1 MKVFFRDGQK
11 NHNPKNFLVMGNL
24 QPNPETPERAD
35 ALLSAAID
43 GGLELEAPDLCGL
56 GPVAAIH
63 SPAYLEFLR
72 TIHREWSN
80 IPGAGPEVIPNIHP
94 NRLSPDA
101 VITSPAG
108 KAGLYMADTACP
120 ISGDTWASALE
131 SASCAVAAAETV
143 LGGAGEA
150 YALCRPPGHHAFADM
165 AGGFCFLNNSAIAAQ
180 ILRRQHD
187 RVAILDVDV
196 HHGNG
201 TQGVFYRRPDVLTL
215 SIHRDP
221 VAYYPFYWGHAH
233 EFGEGDGQGCNLNL
247 PLPKGAGDDAFL
259 DALQTALQRI
269 TAFAPGALVV
279 ALGLDAHESDPL
291 RGLQVTT
298 DGFARIAEAIGRL
311 SLPTVLVQEGGY
323 LNDALGPNLASALK
337 GFMAARS

>member
-11 NHNPKNFLVMGNL
+11 KHNPDNFLVMGNIH
-24 QPNPETPERAD
+24 PNPEVPERAD
-35 ALLSAAID
+35 ALLSAATSS
-43 GGLELEAPDLCGL
+43 GLDLETPELCGL
-56 GPVAAIH
+56 GPIAAIH
-63 SPAYLEFLR
+63 NPAYLEFLR
-72 TIHREWSN
+72 TIHAQWSN
-80 IPGAGPEVIPNIHP
+80 VPGAGPEVIPNIHP

-108 KAGLYMADTACP
+108 LAGLYMADTACP
-120 ISGDTWASALE
+120 ISADTWGACLE

-143 LGGAGEA
+143 LDGAKES

-180 ILRRQHD
+180 VLRSRHD

-201 TQGVFYRRPDVLTL
+201 TQGIFYRRSDVLTV

-233 EFGEGDGQGCNLNL
+233 EFGEADGHGCNLNL
-247 PLPKGAGDDAFL
+247 PLPKGSGDDVFME
-259 DALQTALQRI
+259 ALETALKRI
-269 TAFAPGALVV
+269 TAFAPGALVI

-291 RGLQVTT
+291 RGLRVTT
-298 DGFARIAEAIGRL
+298 DGFARIAEEIGKMN
-311 SLPTVLVQEGGY
+311 LPTVLVQEGGY
-323 LNDALGPNLASALK
+323 LNEALGANLSSALK
-337 GFMAARS
+337 GFMAKRC